1 MIHTLLFQNPVFEPG
16 INITVRNG
24 RKWQIIRVGETLH
37 LTETGEIGPITTA
50 FVAGVI
56 PINWDLTEDRHILE
70 AWCYLEH
77 DPKCRTIMGLTDEL
91 TRIYGGDR
99 GLEWGPDLTV
109 IAFLTLPIK

>member
-24 RKWQIIRVGETLH
+24 RKWPIIRVGEILQ

-50 FVAGVI
+50 HVAGVV

-77 DPKCRTIMGLTDEL
+77 DPKCRTIVGLTDEL
-91 TRIYGGDR
+91 TRIYGGK
-99 GLEWGPDLTV
+99 WGPDLTV
-109 IAFLTLPIK
+109 IAFLPVNG